1 MFASPRQS
9 GRAEAPVG
17 RCVGDHIQA
26 GQIGDRAV
34 VFGLWMSVVPQ
45 SARVNGSERGESR
58 QDAEAHSLLA
68 ARAFRRT
75 PQPARSAGATDRV
88 RSRLRLHG
96 GRCRRERELKRCH
109 TSPRREPIRGPG
121 EGPIRPAAACNGY
134 RAGSPASTAKDPPRH
149 HSTRASFPGGSRR
162 DRPRNQGSGPERP
175 CRAREPTRTRQEPG
189 RFGMLRSSAIKVSAL
204 HGIWN
209 GPPVRRTPARIF
221 AVSAASIKYPPSLG
235 PPGRCKKGST
245 QDRQSIRQARRISSG
260 PRIVLVGEAALN
272 VAVDRNRRLGPL
284 TRG

>member
-121 EGPIRPAAACNGY
+121 EAPSGRRQRVMAIGRV
-134 RAGSPASTAKDPPRH
+134 SPAS
-149 HSTRASFPGGSRR
+149 
-162 DRPRNQGSGPERP
+162 DRERP
-175 CRAREPTRTRQEPG
+175 PLTSLPQGLVPPGAPGATHLKIMSLACTPVSLPGTNENPAGARAIRDVEIICDQGLGPAWNLEWAAREADTRENFCGERGIHQVPA
-189 RFGMLRSSAIKVSAL
+189 FARSAWTL
-204 HGIWN
+204 
-209 GPPVRRTPARIF
+209 
-221 AVSAASIKYPPSLG
+221 
-235 PPGRCKKGST
+235 
-245 QDRQSIRQARRISSG
+245 
-260 PRIVLVGEAALN
+260 
-272 VAVDRNRRLGPL
+272 
-284 TRG
+284 